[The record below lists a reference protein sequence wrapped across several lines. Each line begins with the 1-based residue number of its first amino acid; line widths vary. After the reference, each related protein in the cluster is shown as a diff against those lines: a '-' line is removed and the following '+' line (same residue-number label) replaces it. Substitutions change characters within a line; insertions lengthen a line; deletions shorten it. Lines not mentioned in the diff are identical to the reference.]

1 MAGERLINYIQQIR
15 GLLNPFS
22 ATVIRLGDK
31 QATDLKTPPSS
42 EAAAYLL
49 EEDNVIFVES
59 RGTANFKIG
68 EIPITIKDTK
78 RGAHVVVGNEENGRL
93 VRVSTISNDSGT
105 ASGDTISFYD
115 VFTEETIT
123 ASAPSTEGTTTVILG
138 GKTYTVTYAG
148 TSSSDTNWIKL
159 NYPDSTTATRDIVL
173 YPTIKTSKGAKLAF
187 YEPATINLTNWDGND
202 NNVSTIKFPDGDGY
216 TDVSSINKATA
227 ENWTFSKRFPSP
239 SSRAPA
245 A

>member
-78 RGAHVVVGNEENGRL
+78 RGAHVVVGNEEAFIPSGKLQVLPGVPGVEMKHNYRL
-93 VRVSTISNDSGT
+93 S
-105 ASGDTISFYD
+105 
-115 VFTEETIT
+115 
-123 ASAPSTEGTTTVILG
+123 L
-138 GKTYTVTYAG
+138 
-148 TSSSDTNWIKL
+148 
-159 NYPDSTTATRDIVL
+159 PDFLTAT
-173 YPTIKTSKGAKLAF
+173 
-187 YEPATINLTNWDGND
+187 
-202 NNVSTIKFPDGDGY
+202 
-216 TDVSSINKATA
+216 
-227 ENWTFSKRFPSP
+227 KR
-239 SSRAPA
+239 
-245 A
+245 